1 MYYHQLNVLVLR
13 RYLLQRTDNY
23 FFLSGFVALGLFI
36 LFLSFFLYASL
47 NVKKIINYSL
57 NKNALSVTIYTEP
70 TVKNIVVKKVE
81 KKEKQAPIK
90 IKEQI
95 KSAPQKE
102 DIPSSLSSLFDT
114 VSVKKPTRAN
124 SEAKKIEISKEFRKS
139 LQKRTK
145 IEKNKEPLKSA
156 KKITEELKN
165 NSAKLVIKQVNASPS
180 SNGRYNEYYA
190 KIQALIYKH
199 WHPSPEAAGS
209 SAKIRLNLLSNG
221 QVEDIKVLSYSEN
234 ELFNVELE
242 EFIARLKELI
252 FPIGLKNSVI
262 EIYIGAKE

>member
-1 MYYHQLNVLVLR
+1 M
-13 RYLLQRTDNY
+13 QRTDNY
-23 FFLSGFVALGLFI
+23 FLLSGFIALGLFI
-36 LFLSFFLYASL
+36 FFFSFFLYASL

-70 TVKNIVVKKVE
+70 TVKKRAIKKAE

-90 IKEQI
+90 IKDEI
-95 KSAPQKE
+95 KSAPKKE
-102 DIPSSLSSLFDT
+102 DAPSSLSSLFDT
-114 VSVKKPTRAN
+114 VSVKKPTRSK
-124 SEAKKIEISKEFRKS
+124 SEVKKVEISKEFRKS

-145 IEKNKEPLKSA
+145 SEKKKEPTKSA
-156 KKITEELKN
+156 KKITEKIKD
-165 NSAKLVIKQVNASPS
+165 NSAKLVIKQVNASPAS
-180 SNGRYNEYYA
+180 KGRYNEYYA

-209 SAKIRLNLLSNG
+209 TAKIRLSLLSNG

-252 FPIGLKNSVI
+252 FPLGSKNSVI